1 MYPTYMGYE
10 RGFIQM
16 FGTYSTAPNRE
27 EWKSFLFERRTT
39 RTRGASRRV
48 SRAWGGRFGSFGFYR
63 FGSVS
68 IGSVLGCL
76 GDAFVVYCVLG
87 VPKHPYVGGHGW
99 MEWNAMDGMGWNG
112 TRMERDALEPGARAR
127 SG

>member
-10 RGFIQM
+10 RGFIRM
-16 FGTYSTAPNRE
+16 FGTYSKVPNRE

-48 SRAWGGRFGSFGFYR
+48 SRLGGSVRVVRFGFYR

-76 GDAFVVYCVLG
+76 GDAFVLCIVY
-87 VPKHPYVGGHGW
+87 
-99 MEWNAMDGMGWNG
+99 
-112 TRMERDALEPGARAR
+112 
-127 SG
+127 